1 MDRSSPATVRFGVW
15 SVLAGLLLVCL
26 SGSGGAQASIAPP
39 SPAALGPLAQAK
51 SKAAGTGSSAPSG
64 QSSKAD
70 KKNLPVPVVLP
81 GEGNP
86 AGIIAD
92 PFPSPAAEVPSD
104 LFLSPEDEPR
114 GEAFARFALAAFIE
128 ETEDLDAA
136 FGLYMR
142 ALELDPANA
151 RLACRLAGEML
162 RQKRVEEAVRLLK
175 ASHQAA
181 PREPGPAM
189 DLARLY
195 LGQLRQPDNA
205 LPFAERAY
213 RAAPDELSAI
223 ATYVDVCAAGRLTQ
237 RIDDTLRKTLG
248 LAQKE
253 AGFWLR
259 AGDLFRG
266 ALMLR
271 GIPPGRSQLER
282 LNNLYRKALDL
293 LPMDLT
299 CIERTAD
306 HFALTQQHAEACRFF
321 ERAHTL
327 YRQSNKGISLQ
338 IGYKWSRALVLNE
351 QVDAAIE
358 LLEEVVREHTQSVEA
373 REFLGELYLSQGQL
387 VPALAHFRWALDLDA
402 SKLSDHVRLIQLQ
415 LRLKRPEDAAETA
428 RKAKSLLPDAPGLTM
443 LLAVAL
449 GEAKRHNEAL
459 EAFANAE
466 QEFSKDKAEALDAS
480 FYLTYGAAAERAGR
494 VEQAATL
501 LKKSISLDPEN
512 AAEALNYLG
521 FMWVD
526 RNMNLEEAG
535 TLIRK
540 ALGLRP
546 NYPAYLDSLGWW
558 YYRKGDL
565 AGAAR
570 ELRRALE
577 RIRRE
582 EAAEVYDHLGEVML
596 KSGRPEEALNAW
608 EAALELDP
616 SLEAI
621 RAKVQ
626 AARKPSETN

>member
-1 MDRSSPATVRFGVW
+1 MQSKAKISPA
-15 SVLAGLLLVCL
+15 SQA
-26 SGSGGAQASIAPP
+26 GSGT
-39 SPAALGPLAQAK
+39 AA
-51 SKAAGTGSSAPSG
+51 
-64 QSSKAD
+64 SKAD
-70 KKNLPVPVVLP
+70 RKVTPPSAPLP

-86 AGIIAD
+86 SGIIAD
-92 PFPSPAAEVPSD
+92 PFPSAVTEAPPD
-104 LFLSPEDEPR
+104 LLLSSEEAPR
-114 GEAFARFALAAFIE
+114 GEAFARFALATLLE
-128 ETEDLDAA
+128 ESEDLDTA
-136 FGLYMR
+136 LPVYLR

-151 RLACRLAGEML
+151 RLASRLAAELL
-162 RQKRVEEAVRLLK
+162 RQKKVEEAIRLLK
-175 ASHQAA
+175 TSHQAA
-181 PREPGPAM
+181 PREPGPAAE
-189 DLARLY
+189 LARVY

-205 LPFAERAY
+205 LPYAERAY
-213 RAAPDELSAI
+213 RAAPEELSTI
-223 ATYVDVCAAGRLTQ
+223 ATLVDVCAAGRLTQ
-237 RIDDTLRKTLG
+237 RIDDTLRKTLA
-248 LAQKE
+248 LPQKD
-253 AGFWLR
+253 ATFWLG
-259 AGDLFRG
+259 AGDLFRS

-271 GIPPGRSQLER
+271 GGPPAKAQLDR
-282 LNNLYRKALDL
+282 LNSLFKKALEL
-293 LPMDLT
+293 LPSDFT
-299 CIERTAD
+299 CVERAAD
-306 HFALTQQHAEACRFF
+306 HFSLTQQYPEACRFF

-327 YRQSNKGISLQ
+327 YREGNKSTSLQ

-351 QVDAAIE
+351 QTDAAIE
-358 LLEEVVREHTQSVEA
+358 LLEEVVKEHTRSAEA

-387 VPALAHFRWALDLDA
+387 VSALAHFRWALDLDA
-402 SKLSDHVRLIQLQ
+402 SKLGDHVRLIQLQ
-415 LRLKRPEDAAETA
+415 LRLKRPDDAAETA
-428 RKAKSLLPDAPGLTM
+428 LKAKAQLPDAPGLTM

-449 GEAKRHNEAL
+449 GEAKRHAEAL
-459 EAFANAE
+459 EAFASAE
-466 QEFSKDKAEALDAS
+466 QEFIKNKSDALDAS
-480 FYLTYGAAAERAGR
+480 FYLTYGAAAERAGL

-526 RNMNLEEAG
+526 RNLNLEEAG

-596 KSGRPEEALNAW
+596 KLGRVDEALNAW

-621 RAKVQ
+621 RAKIQ
-626 AARKPSETN
+626 TARNPPETN

>member
-1 MDRSSPATVRFGVW
+1 MDRSTSVTVHSLKQPAF
-15 SVLAGLLLVCL
+15 AGLLWLSCL
-26 SGSGGAQASIAPP
+26 GHCAAVPFVEPVAQSKAKP
-39 SPAALGPLAQAK
+39 SPAASLSSSSTV
-51 SKAAGTGSSAPSG
+51 SKLDKKGAPPSAP
-64 QSSKAD
+64 
-70 KKNLPVPVVLP
+70 LP

-86 AGIIAD
+86 SGIVAD
-92 PFPSPAAEVPSD
+92 PYPSPLTEAAPD
-104 LFLSPEDEPR
+104 LLLSPEEDPR
-114 GEAFARFALAAFIE
+114 GEAFARFALATFLE
-128 ETEDLDAA
+128 ESEDLDSA
-136 FGLYMR
+136 FPLYLR

-151 RLACRLAGEML
+151 RLASRLAAELL
-162 RQKRVEEAVRLLK
+162 RQKKVEEAILLLK
-175 ASHQAA
+175 SSHQAA
-181 PREPGPAM
+181 PREPGPAVE
-189 DLARLY
+189 LARVY

-205 LPFAERAY
+205 LPYAERAY
-213 RAAPDELSAI
+213 RVAPEELSTI
-223 ATYVDVCAAGRLTQ
+223 ATLVDVCAAGRLTQ
-237 RIDDTLRKTLG
+237 RIDDTLRKTLA
-248 LAQKE
+248 LPQKD
-253 AGFWLR
+253 AAFWLR
-259 AGDLFRG
+259 AGDLFRS

-271 GIPPGRSQLER
+271 GGPPAKAQLER
-282 LNNLYRKALDL
+282 LNSIYKKALEL
-293 LPMDLT
+293 LPSDLT
-299 CIERTAD
+299 CVERTAD
-306 HFALTQQHAEACRFF
+306 HFSLTQQYAEACRFF

-327 YRQSNKGISLQ
+327 FRQTNKGTSLQ

-351 QVDAAIE
+351 QTDAAIE
-358 LLEEVVREHTQSVEA
+358 LLEEVVKEHTQSAEA

-387 VPALAHFRWALDLDA
+387 VSALAHFRWALDLDA
-402 SKLSDHVRLIQLQ
+402 SKLGDHVRLIQLQ
-415 LRLKRPEDAAETA
+415 LRLKRPDDAAESA
-428 RKAKSLLPDAPGLTM
+428 LKAKALLPDAPGLTM

-449 GEAKRHNEAL
+449 GEAKRHAEAI
-459 EAFANAE
+459 EAFAGAE
-466 QEFSKDKAEALDAS
+466 QEFIKNKSEALDAS
-480 FYLTYGAAAERAGR
+480 FYLTYGAAAERAGL

-526 RNMNLEEAG
+526 RNLNLEEAG
-535 TLIRK
+535 SLIRK

-596 KSGRPEEALNAW
+596 KSGRPEEAVNAW

-621 RAKVQ
+621 RAKIQ
-626 AARKPSETN
+626 AARKPPETN

>member
-1 MDRSSPATVRFGVW
+1 MDRSTSATVH
-15 SVLAGLLLVCL
+15 SLLQPALAGLLWL
-26 SGSGGAQASIAPP
+26 SCSKPC
-39 SPAALGPLAQAK
+39 PAVPTAEPA
-51 SKAAGTGSSAPSG
+51 G
-64 QSSKAD
+64 QSRPRAVSTPASTTAKAE
-70 KKNLPVPVVLP
+70 KKVTPALTPLP

-86 AGIIAD
+86 SGIIAD
-92 PFPSPAAEVPSD
+92 PYPSALSEAAPD
-104 LFLSPEDEPR
+104 LLLGAEEDPR
-114 GEAFARFALAAFIE
+114 SEAFARFALATFLE
-128 ETEDLDAA
+128 EAEDLETALP
-136 FGLYMR
+136 LYLR

-151 RLACRLAGEML
+151 RLASRLAAELL
-162 RQKRVEEAVRLLK
+162 RQKKVEEALRLLK
-175 ASHQAA
+175 TSHLAA
-181 PREPGPAM
+181 PREPGPAVE
-189 DLARLY
+189 LARVY

-205 LPFAERAY
+205 LPYAERAY
-213 RAAPDELSAI
+213 RVAPEDLSTI
-223 ATYVDVCAAGRLTQ
+223 ATLVDVCAAGRLTQ
-237 RIDDTLRKTLG
+237 RIDETLRKTLA
-248 LAQKE
+248 LPQKD
-253 AGFWLR
+253 ATFWLR
-259 AGDLFRG
+259 AGDLFRS

-271 GIPPGRSQLER
+271 GGPPAKAQLER
-282 LNNLYRKALDL
+282 LNVLYKKALEL
-293 LPMDLT
+293 QPSDLT
-299 CIERTAD
+299 CVERTAD
-306 HFALTQQHAEACRFF
+306 HFSLTQQYAEACRFF

-327 YRQSNKGISLQ
+327 FREGNKGTSLQ

-351 QVDAAIE
+351 QADAAIE
-358 LLEEVVREHTQSVEA
+358 LLEEVVKEHTQSAEA

-387 VPALAHFRWALDLDA
+387 VSALAHFRWALDLDP
-402 SKLSDHVRLIQLQ
+402 SKLGDHVRLIQLQ
-415 LRLKRPEDAAETA
+415 LRLKRPDDAAETA
-428 RKAKSLLPDAPGLTM
+428 LKAKAQLPDAPGLTM

-449 GEAKRHNEAL
+449 GEAKRHAEAL
-459 EAFANAE
+459 EAFAGAE
-466 QEFSKDKAEALDAS
+466 QEFIKNKSEALDAS
-480 FYLTYGAAAERAGR
+480 FYLTYGAAAERAGL

-526 RNMNLEEAG
+526 RNLNLEEAG

-558 YYRKGDL
+558 HYRKGDL

-596 KSGRPEEALNAW
+596 KLGRVEEALNAW

-621 RAKVQ
+621 RAKIQ
-626 AARKPSETN
+626 TARKPSEAN

>member
-1 MDRSSPATVRFGVW
+1 MDRSTLATVH
-15 SVLAGLLLVCL
+15 SLLQPALAGVLWLIGLGQCAAVPAPEPVVQPKAKA
-26 SGSGGAQASIAPP
+26 STAGQQAAT
-39 SPAALGPLAQAK
+39 K
-51 SKAAGTGSSAPSG
+51 T
-64 QSSKAD
+64 D
-70 KKNLPVPVVLP
+70 KKISPPPTPLP

-86 AGIIAD
+86 SGIIAD
-92 PFPSPAAEVPSD
+92 PYPSALTETPPD
-104 LFLSPEDEPR
+104 LLLSSEEDPR
-114 GEAFARFALAAFIE
+114 GEAFARFALATLLE
-128 ETEDLDAA
+128 ESEDLDTALP
-136 FGLYMR
+136 LYLR

-151 RLACRLAGEML
+151 RLASRLAAELL
-162 RQKRVEEAVRLLK
+162 RQKKVEEAIRLLK
-175 ASHQAA
+175 SSHQAA
-181 PREPGPAM
+181 PREPGPAVE
-189 DLARLY
+189 LARVY

-205 LPFAERAY
+205 LPYAERAY
-213 RAAPDELSAI
+213 RIAPEELSTI
-223 ATYVDVCAAGRLTQ
+223 ATLVDVCAAGRLTQ
-237 RIDDTLRKTLG
+237 RIDDTLRKTLT
-248 LAQKE
+248 LPQKD
-253 AGFWLR
+253 ATFWLG
-259 AGDLFRG
+259 AGDLFRS

-271 GIPPGRSQLER
+271 GGPPGKTQLDR
-282 LNNLYRKALDL
+282 LNSLFKKALEL
-293 LPMDLT
+293 LPADFS
-299 CIERTAD
+299 CVERAAD
-306 HFALTQQHAEACRFF
+306 HFSLTQQYAEACRFF

-327 YRQSNKGISLQ
+327 YREGNKGTSLQ

-351 QVDAAIE
+351 QTDAAIE
-358 LLEEVVREHTQSVEA
+358 LLEEVVKEHTQSAEA

-387 VPALAHFRWALDLDA
+387 VSALAHFRWALDLDA
-402 SKLSDHVRLIQLQ
+402 SKLGDHVRLIQLQ
-415 LRLKRPEDAAETA
+415 LRLKRPDDAAETA
-428 RKAKSLLPDAPGLTM
+428 RKAKAQLPDAPGLTL

-449 GEAKRHNEAL
+449 GEAKRHAEAL
-459 EAFANAE
+459 EAFASAE
-466 QEFSKDKAEALDAS
+466 QEFIKNKSDALDAS
-480 FYLTYGAAAERAGR
+480 FYLTYGAAAERAGL

-526 RNMNLEEAG
+526 RNLNLEEAG

-565 AGAAR
+565 AVAAR

-596 KSGRPEEALNAW
+596 KLERVDEALNAW

-621 RAKVQ
+621 RAKIQ
-626 AARKPSETN
+626 AARKPPATN

>member
-1 MDRSSPATVRFGVW
+1 M
-15 SVLAGLLLVCL
+15 AGALWLVC
-26 SGSGGAQASIAPP
+26 SGLGAAAPSLEPVVQSKARVSPTGQASPGT
-39 SPAALGPLAQAK
+39 AA
-51 SKAAGTGSSAPSG
+51 T
-64 QSSKAD
+64 KAD
-70 KKNLPVPVVLP
+70 KKVVPTPAPLP

-86 AGIIAD
+86 SGIIAD
-92 PFPSPAAEVPSD
+92 PYPSAVAEAPPD
-104 LFLSPEDEPR
+104 LLLSSEEDPR
-114 GEAFARFALAAFIE
+114 GEAFARFALATLLE
-128 ETEDLDAA
+128 ESEDLDAA
-136 FGLYMR
+136 LPGYLR

-151 RLACRLAGEML
+151 RLASRLAAELL
-162 RQKRVEEAVRLLK
+162 RQKKVEEAIRLLK
-175 ASHQAA
+175 TSHQAA
-181 PREPGPAM
+181 PREPGPAVE
-189 DLARLY
+189 LARVY

-205 LPFAERAY
+205 LPYAERAY
-213 RAAPDELSAI
+213 RVAPEQLSTI
-223 ATYVDVCAAGRLTQ
+223 ATLVDVCAAGRLTQ
-237 RIDDTLRKTLG
+237 RIDDTLRKTLA
-248 LAQKE
+248 LPQKD
-253 AGFWLR
+253 ATFWLG
-259 AGDLFRG
+259 AGDLFRS

-271 GIPPGRSQLER
+271 GGPPAKAQLDR
-282 LNNLYRKALDL
+282 LNSLFKKALEL
-293 LPMDLT
+293 LPSDFT
-299 CIERTAD
+299 CVERAAD
-306 HFALTQQHAEACRFF
+306 HFSLTQQYPEACRFF

-327 YRQSNKGISLQ
+327 YREGNKSTSLQ

-351 QVDAAIE
+351 QTDAAIE
-358 LLEEVVREHTQSVEA
+358 LLEEVVKEHTRSAEA

-387 VPALAHFRWALDLDA
+387 VSALAHFRWALDLDA
-402 SKLSDHVRLIQLQ
+402 SKLGDHVRLIQLQ
-415 LRLKRPEDAAETA
+415 LRLKRPDDAAETA
-428 RKAKSLLPDAPGLTM
+428 LKAKAQLPDAPGLTM

-449 GEAKRHNEAL
+449 GEAKRHAEAL
-459 EAFANAE
+459 EAFASAE
-466 QEFSKDKAEALDAS
+466 QEFIKNKSDALDAS
-480 FYLTYGAAAERAGR
+480 FYLTYGAAAERAGL

-526 RNMNLEEAG
+526 RNLNLEEAG

-596 KSGRPEEALNAW
+596 KLGRLDEALNAW

-621 RAKVQ
+621 RAKIQ
-626 AARKPSETN
+626 TARNPPETN

>member
-1 MDRSSPATVRFGVW
+1 VQSK
-15 SVLAGLLLVCL
+15 
-26 SGSGGAQASIAPP
+26 
-39 SPAALGPLAQAK
+39 AK
-51 SKAAGTGSSAPSG
+51 SVSSAPPVASAT
-64 QSSKAD
+64 SPRPEKKIVPTPLSAD
-70 KKNLPVPVVLP
+70 
-81 GEGNP
+81 GNP
-86 AGIIAD
+86 SGIIAD
-92 PFPSPAAEVPSD
+92 PYPSAPATPAPD
-104 LFLSPEDEPR
+104 LLIASEEESR
-114 GEAFARFALAAFIE
+114 SEAFARFALATFLE
-128 ETEDLDAA
+128 ETEDLDTA
-136 FGLYMR
+136 FPLYLR

-151 RLACRLAGEML
+151 RLASRLAGEL
-162 RQKRVEEAVRLLK
+162 LSQKKVEEAIRLLK

-181 PREPGPAM
+181 PREPGPAVE
-189 DLARLY
+189 LARVY

-205 LPFAERAY
+205 LPYAERAY
-213 RAAPDELSAI
+213 RAAPEELSAI
-223 ATYVDVCAAGRLTQ
+223 ATLVDVCAAGRLTQ
-237 RIDDTLRKTLG
+237 RIDDTLRKTLA
-248 LAQKE
+248 LPQKD
-253 AGFWLR
+253 AAFWLR
-259 AGDLFRG
+259 AGDLFRS

-271 GIPPGRSQLER
+271 GGPPAKAQLDR
-282 LNNLYRKALDL
+282 LNNLYKKALEL
-293 LPMDLT
+293 LPADFT
-299 CIERTAD
+299 CVERTAD
-306 HFALTQQHAEACRFF
+306 HFSLTQQYAEACRFF

-327 YRQSNKGISLQ
+327 YREANKGTSLQ

-351 QVDAAIE
+351 QTDAAIE
-358 LLEEVVREHTQSVEA
+358 LLEEVVKEHTQSAEA

-387 VPALAHFRWALDLDA
+387 VSALAHFRWALDLDS
-402 SKLSDHVRLIQLQ
+402 SKLGDHVRLIQLQ

-428 RKAKSLLPDAPGLTM
+428 LKAKAQLPDAPGLTM

-449 GEAKRHNEAL
+449 GEARRHTEAL
-459 EAFANAE
+459 EAFASAE
-466 QEFSKDKAEALDAS
+466 QEFMKNKSDALDAA
-480 FYLTYGAAAERAGR
+480 FYLTYGAAAERAGLLER
-494 VEQAATL
+494 AATL

-526 RNMNLEEAG
+526 RDLNLEEAG

-596 KSGRPEEALNAW
+596 KLGRVDEALNAW
-608 EAALELDP
+608 EAALELDH

-626 AARKPSETN
+626 AARKPSQTN

>member
-1 MDRSSPATVRFGVW
+1 MGRSILATVQSSVRSAIAGWVLFG
-15 SVLAGLLLVCL
+15 L
-26 SGSGGAQASIAPP
+26 P
-39 SPAALGPLAQAK
+39 SSDAALVPGGESFSAVLELVAQLKPKSSGPGASVSPTQGAK
-51 SKAAGTGSSAPSG
+51 PE
-64 QSSKAD
+64 
-70 KKNLPVPVVLP
+70 KKNIPAPVVLP

-104 LFLSPEDEPR
+104 LLLSPEDEPR

-128 ETEDLDAA
+128 ESEDLDAA
-136 FGLYMR
+136 FGLYLR
-142 ALELDPANA
+142 TLELDPANA
-151 RLACRLAGEML
+151 RLACRLAAEML
-162 RQKRVEEAVRLLK
+162 RQKKVEDAIRLLK

-181 PREPGPAM
+181 PREPGPAV
-189 DLARLY
+189 DLARVY
-195 LGQLRQPDNA
+195 LGQMRQPDNA
-205 LPFAERAY
+205 LPYAERAY
-213 RAAPDELSAI
+213 RVAPDELSTI

-248 LAQKE
+248 LAQKD
-253 AGFWLR
+253 ANFWLH

-271 GIPPGRSQLER
+271 GNPPARTQLER
-282 LNNLYRKALDL
+282 LNNLYKKALDL
-293 LPMDLT
+293 LPMDLA

-327 YRQSNKGISLQ
+327 YRQSNSGISLQ

-351 QVDAAIE
+351 QIDAAIE
-358 LLEEVVREHTQSVEA
+358 LLEEVVKEHTQSAEA

-387 VPALAHFRWALDLDA
+387 VPALAHFRWALDLDG
-402 SKLSDHVRLIQLQ
+402 SKLGDHVRLIQLQ
-415 LRLKRPEDAAETA
+415 LRLKRPEDAAESA
-428 RKAKSLLPDAPGLTM
+428 RKAKAQLPDAPGLTM

-459 EAFANAE
+459 EAFASAE
-466 QEFSKDKAEALDAS
+466 QEFIKDKAEALDAS

-558 YYRKGDL
+558 HYRKGDL
-565 AGAAR
+565 ASAAR

-621 RAKVQ
+621 RVKVQ
-626 AARKPSETN
+626 GARKPPETN